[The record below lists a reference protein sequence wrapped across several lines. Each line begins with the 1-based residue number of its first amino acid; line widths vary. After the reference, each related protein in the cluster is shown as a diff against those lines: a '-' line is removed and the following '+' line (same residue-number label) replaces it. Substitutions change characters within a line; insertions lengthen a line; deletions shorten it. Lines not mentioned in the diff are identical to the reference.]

1 MSKRVSYG
9 GSYERHNMKKYLKA
23 ALVAALT
30 FGFASTSFADEKEP
44 AKKKD
49 AMKTYMNVVKKMQS
63 KTGDWKKNTFMGQ
76 IGADAKKQ
84 MIQSMMS
91 MSPIGMREII
101 NMMSVK
107 VKVDDGVSFDDVVE
121 SMITRANAVNM
132 KKVGH
137 NVPYKLIRQ
146 IEGYEKSPR
155 LEILSFCDMLTMRKI
170 VDVMPEFVVFLP
182 CRITILEDAE
192 GKIWITT
199 MDWSVDW
206 LKSKDGKSKFLDA
219 EMVKYATKV
228 NVAIKSIMKA
238 GQTGDF

>member
-1 MSKRVSYG
+1 
-9 GSYERHNMKKYLKA
+9 MKHLALKTILTLSLSFGLISA
-23 ALVAALT
+23 AH
-30 FGFASTSFADEKEP
+30 ADEKTID
-44 AKKKD
+44 KKD
-49 AMKTYMNVVKKMQS
+49 AMKTYMDVVKKMQS
-63 KTGDWKKNTFMGQ
+63 KTGGWKKNTFMGS

-84 MIQSMMS
+84 MIQSMMAL
-91 MSPIGMREII
+91 SPIGMREII

-107 VKVDDGVSFDDVVE
+107 VKVDDGVSFDDVIE
-121 SMITRANAVNM
+121 SMVTRANAVNM

-182 CRITILEDAE
+182 CRITVLEDAD

-206 LKSKDGKSKFLDA
+206 LKSKDGKTKFLDA

-228 NVAIKSIMKA
+228 NKAIKSIMKA

>member
-1 MSKRVSYG
+1 MPG
-9 GSYERHNMKKYLKA
+9 MKKAYTMKQYIIKA
-23 ALVAALT
+23 ALAVVMTVGLT
-30 FGFASTSFADEKEP
+30 SAGFSEEAVP
-44 AKKKD
+44 NKKD
-49 AMKTYMNVVKKMQS
+49 AMKTYMDVVKKMQS
-63 KTGDWKKNTFMGQ
+63 KTGGWKKNTFMGS

-84 MIQSMMS
+84 MIQSMMAL
-91 MSPIGMREII
+91 SPIGMREII

-107 VKVDDGVSFDDVVE
+107 VKVNDGISFDDVIE
-121 SMITRANAVNM
+121 SMVTRANAVNM

-137 NVPYKLIRQ
+137 NIPYKLIRQ

-182 CRITILEDAE
+182 CRITVLEDAE

-206 LKSKDGKSKFLDA
+206 LKTKDGKTKFLDA

-228 NVAIKSIMKA
+228 NKAIKSIMQA
-238 GQTGDF
+238 GAEGDF

>member
-1 MSKRVSYG
+1 
-9 GSYERHNMKKYLKA
+9 MKHHFLKA
-23 ALVAALT
+23 ALALSLT
-30 FGFASTSFADEKEP
+30 FGMTSVSFAEEAKKAP
-44 AKKKD
+44 AKKD
-49 AMKTYMNVVKKMQS
+49 AMATYMDVVKKMQF
-63 KTGDWKKNTFMGQ
+63 KTGGWQKNTFMGS

-84 MIQSMMS
+84 MIQSMMA

-107 VKVDDGVSFDDVVE
+107 VKVNDGISFDDVIE
-121 SMITRANAVNM
+121 SMKTRANSVNM
-132 KKVGH
+132 KQVGH

-146 IEGYEKSPR
+146 LEGHEKSPR

-182 CRITILEDAE
+182 CRITVLEDAQ

-206 LKSKDGKSKFLDA
+206 LKSKDGKTKFLDA

-228 NVAIKSIMKA
+228 NVAIKSIMQA
-238 GQTGDF
+238 GQEGDF